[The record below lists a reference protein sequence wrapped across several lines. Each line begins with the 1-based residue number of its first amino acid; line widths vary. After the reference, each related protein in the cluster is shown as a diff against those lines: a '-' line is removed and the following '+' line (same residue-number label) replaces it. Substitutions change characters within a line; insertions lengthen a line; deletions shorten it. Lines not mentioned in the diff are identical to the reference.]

1 MSEDERSSEKTR
13 RKEGSR
19 TLVDDKRM
27 SFLRF
32 QKESIYM
39 LIHPK
44 EHKRKQES
52 NKKIPTTGIFMTLK
66 QISEP

>member
-19 TLVDDKRM
+19 TLVDDKRI

-32 QKESIYM
+32 QKKSIYM

-44 EHKRKQES
+44 EHKREQES
-52 NKKIPTTGIFMTLK
+52 NKKIPATGIFMTLE

>member
-39 LIHPK
+39 LIRPK

-52 NKKIPTTGIFMTLK
+52 DKKNPVYRDFRAT
-66 QISEP
+66 

>member
-19 TLVDDKRM
+19 TLVDDKRI

-44 EHKRKQES
+44 EHKREEES

>member
-44 EHKRKQES
+44 EHKRKQGS
-52 NKKIPTTGIFMTLK
+52 NKKNPDNRDFHDT
-66 QISEP
+66 